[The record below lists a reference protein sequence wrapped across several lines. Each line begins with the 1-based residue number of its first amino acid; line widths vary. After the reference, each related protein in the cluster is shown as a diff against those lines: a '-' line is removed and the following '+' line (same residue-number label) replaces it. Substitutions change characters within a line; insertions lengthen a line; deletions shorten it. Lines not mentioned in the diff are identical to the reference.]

1 MITGQVL
8 LFPDLVHYVERTA
21 EQQGKKMGL
30 LFISYFLILGFA
42 QNSKRIKS
50 EVRMYLYHSSC

>member
-1 MITGQVL
+1 MITGQVF

-30 LFISYFLILGFA
+30 LLFFPVA
-42 QNSKRIKS
+42 
-50 EVRMYLYHSSC
+50 